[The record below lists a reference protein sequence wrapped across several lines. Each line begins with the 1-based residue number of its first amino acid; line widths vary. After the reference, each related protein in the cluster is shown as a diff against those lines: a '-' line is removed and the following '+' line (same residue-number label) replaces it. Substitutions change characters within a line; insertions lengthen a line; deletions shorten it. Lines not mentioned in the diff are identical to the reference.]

1 MLEWKFQRVFQFL
14 KSPKICGRQILFI
27 TCHPDTLQVFFNQRF
42 RLYWNKGP
50 HEMEN
55 NTLGKL
61 EDEIFTNLQS
71 KVIDLAKLVLG
82 N

>member
-1 MLEWKFQRVFQFL
+1 
-14 KSPKICGRQILFI
+14 
-27 TCHPDTLQVFFNQRF
+27 
-42 RLYWNKGP
+42 
-50 HEMEN
+50 MEN